1 VKYNLKVYKQ
11 AARYYQKLS
20 SDKQRKING
29 ALDEIGKEPF
39 EGMHIKKL
47 KGELTGKYRYHAGD
61 YRIIYS
67 VDKRNRNI
75 YIEAIGPRGDVYK

>member
-20 SDKQRKING
+20 SDKQRKINS

-47 KGELTGKYRYHAGD
+47 KGDLPPK
-61 YRIIYS
+61 
-67 VDKRNRNI
+67 NRS
-75 YIEAIGPRGDVYK
+75 RC

>member
-20 SDKQRKING
+20 SDKQRKINS

-75 YIEAIGPRGDVYK
+75 YVEAIGPRGDIYK

>member
-1 VKYNLKVYKQ
+1 MKYNLKVYKQ

-20 SDKQRKING
+20 SDKQRKINS

-75 YIEAIGPRGDVYK
+75 YVEAIGPRGDIYK

>member
-1 VKYNLKVYKQ
+1 MKYSLKVYKQ

-20 SDKQRKING
+20 PDKQRKINS
-29 ALDEIGKEPF
+29 ALDEITKEPF
-39 EGMHIKKL
+39 EGIKVKKL

-67 VDKRNRNI
+67 VDKGSRNI
-75 YIEAIGPRGDVYK
+75 YIEAIGPRGDIYK

>member
-1 VKYNLKVYKQ
+1 MKYSLKVYKQ
-11 AARYYQKLS
+11 AARYYQKLP
-20 SDKQRKING
+20 SDKQRKINS

-39 EGMHIKKL
+39 EGTHIKRL

-67 VDKRNRNI
+67 IDKKKKKI
-75 YIEAIGPRGDVYK
+75 YIEAIGPRGDIYK